1 MNKLTYFASLLIIA
15 IMLSGCRSEVLVKP
29 SPALKK
35 LKTVTTGYTDLTGD
49 VISETKTF
57 SYNSAG
63 KLSGVILISSGFD
76 SHIDSTTYIYSL
88 DSVKAI
94 TVSTG
99 HQSAQFNNYIST
111 MLLKLNSKGYI
122 ASGVFF
128 STQSPGYFILT
139 YDYDLTGYCKKAT
152 QVMGSDTLVANF
164 KYIDGNMISCLEN
177 ARWIGTDTVNL
188 TYYQDKKNTIIP
200 NNNSWFDY
208 FGNENKNLMKTEH
221 ISASSLDFRYDYEFD
236 ANNYVTKRLT
246 TVGAN
251 VSWDK
256 YTYQ

>member
-1 MNKLTYFASLLIIA
+1 
-15 IMLSGCRSEVLVKP
+15 MLSGCRSEELGKP

-35 LKTVTTGYTDLTGD
+35 IKTVTTGYTDLTGD
-49 VISETKTF
+49 VISEIKTF

-76 SHIDSTTYIYSL
+76 SHIDSTTYTYSL

-111 MLLKLNSKGYI
+111 ALLKLNSKGYI

-128 STQSPGYFILT
+128 STQSPNYIILT
-139 YDYDLTGYCKKAT
+139 YDYDLTGYCKKFT
-152 QVMGSDTLVANF
+152 QIDGSDTLVANF
-164 KYIDGNMISCLEN
+164 KYIDGNMISCLYN
-177 ARWIGTDTVNL
+177 ARWLGTETVDL
-188 TYYQDKKNTIIP
+188 TYYLDKKNTIIP
-200 NNNSWFDY
+200 NNKDFFDY
-208 FGNENKNLMKTEH
+208 FGNENTNLMKTEH
-221 ISASSLDFRYDYEFD
+221 VSGSSSDFQYDYEFD

-246 TVGAN
+246 TIGTKVY
-251 VSWDK
+251 WDK